1 MVRHTTGKFIGLLIV
16 SIMLFVEGSAIES
29 MVARF
34 MDFWMSKTVPRPRTA
49 VRIVRGTFYVFGC
62 VFLLIAV
69 LLQVESCLSG
79 TSRK

>member
-34 MDFWMSKTVPRPRTA
+34 MDFWMPKTVPRPRTA
-49 VRIVRGTFYVFGC
+49 VRIVRGTFYTFGC

-69 LLQVESCLSG
+69 LYKLRVV
-79 TSRK
+79 

>member
-1 MVRHTTGKFIGLLIV
+1 MVRHTTGTFIGLLVV

-34 MDFWMSKTVPRPRTA
+34 MDFWMSKTVPRPKTA

-69 LLQVESCLSG
+69 LYKLKVV
-79 TSRK
+79 

>member
-1 MVRHTTGKFIGLLIV
+1 MVKHTTGTFIGLLIV

-34 MDFWMSKTVPRPRTA
+34 MDFWMPKTALRPRAA
-49 VRIVRGTFYVFGC
+49 VRIMRGTFYALGC

-69 LLQVESCLSG
+69 LYKLRVV
-79 TSRK
+79 